1 MAPPK
6 GLHKFWQHR
15 VHRAAAALL
24 AFTTWLFWL
33 GAGSAQ
39 GESTL
44 SGAAPDNAIIPVRDH
59 FNILT
64 KSNQTVSLKE
74 LNRAVLAN
82 SRSMQPL
89 LNRGQ
94 AYLKAGEPEE
104 AMKDFRQAAQVD
116 KHSALPHIGISRC
129 FQQNQE
135 WPQALAELDKAMVL
149 GNPVESAK
157 ALLES
162 AFIHREIK
170 DYGRALKQYDTV
182 LKKDLGSRRNN
193 AFAIFQRA
201 ECLVRMGRQAEA
213 LPSLNA
219 AAALDPYN
227 IDLFMVRAQVNFVLK
242 KYRQSLADYT
252 TVINA
257 QKKRG
262 QQQWLGNIT
271 VSLADTYN
279 QRANVHQILNEKNA
293 EKEDREAAKAIER
306 QEQIDMP
313 FLTK

>member
-6 GLHKFWQHR
+6 GLHQIWQRR
-15 VHRAAAALL
+15 VHRAVAAPL
-24 AFTTWLFWL
+24 AFTAWLFWL
-33 GAGSAQ
+33 GAGSVQ

-44 SGAAPDNAIIPVRDH
+44 SGAAPDNAIIPLRDH

-64 KSNQTVSLKE
+64 KSSKTVSLKE
-74 LNRAVLAN
+74 LNRAVLAD
-82 SRSMQPL
+82 SRSIQAL
-89 LNRGQ
+89 LDRGQ

-116 KHSALPHIGISRC
+116 KRSALPHIGISRC

-135 WPQALAELDKAMVL
+135 WPQALAELNKAMAL
-149 GNPVESAK
+149 GSPVESAK
-157 ALLES
+157 AIFES
-162 AFIHREIK
+162 AFINREIK
-170 DYGRALKQYDTV
+170 DYGRALKQYDAV

-193 AFAIFQRA
+193 AYAIFQRA
-201 ECLVRMGRQAEA
+201 ELLVRMGKQAEA

-219 AAALDPYN
+219 AVALDPYN

-271 VSLADTYN
+271 VSLADTYK
-279 QRANVHQILNEKNA
+279 QRANVHRILNEKNA
-293 EKEDREAAKAIER
+293 EKEDREAAKAIEK
-306 QEQIDMP
+306 QELNDMP